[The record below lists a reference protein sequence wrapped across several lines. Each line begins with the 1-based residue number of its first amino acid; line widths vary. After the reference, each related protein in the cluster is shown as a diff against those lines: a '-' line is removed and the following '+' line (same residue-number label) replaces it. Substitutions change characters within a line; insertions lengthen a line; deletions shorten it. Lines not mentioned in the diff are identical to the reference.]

1 MLVSAIYTFYT
12 DSCLGPGET
21 GHFTGLQSG
30 DTTTPN
36 MYAQV
41 ENVVYNTVTGDSSAN
56 SALDVTITPQS
67 YASSA
72 PTAGY
77 QTINLSVK
85 NTSLQT
91 GRVFSSLFLLL
102 DDADEPLMWEYFT
115 GMYGWSG
122 VLMMDQTGT
131 LTGFSSY
138 DGVSHK
144 ILPYLD
150 YQEET
155 TPLMSNVTD
164 IYVRDDFA
172 TLEQYTQYLLNL
184 RNQKLTLM
192 RSYAVLP

>member
-1 MLVSAIYTFYT
+1 
-12 DSCLGPGET
+12 
-21 GHFTGLQSG
+21 
-30 DTTTPN
+30 
-36 MYAQV
+36 
-41 ENVVYNTVTGDSSAN
+41 
-56 SALDVTITPQS
+56 
-67 YASSA
+67 
-72 PTAGY
+72 
-77 QTINLSVK
+77 
-85 NTSLQT
+85 
-91 GRVFSSLFLLL
+91 
-102 DDADEPLMWEYFT
+102 
-115 GMYGWSG
+115 
-122 VLMMDQTGT
+122 MMDQTGT